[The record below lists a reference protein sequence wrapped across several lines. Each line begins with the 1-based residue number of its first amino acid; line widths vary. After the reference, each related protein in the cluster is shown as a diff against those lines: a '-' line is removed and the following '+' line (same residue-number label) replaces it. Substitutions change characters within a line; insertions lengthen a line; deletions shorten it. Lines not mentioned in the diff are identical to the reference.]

1 MLGGYLQT
9 LKHDEASSIDCI
21 NISKL
26 NTSRLPVADRMIVEM
41 MQPTMRRGLIEMV
54 IFTTLFMTGR
64 IALEYIA
71 QDVHP
76 ISSR

>member
-26 NTSRLPVADRMIVEM
+26 STSRLPVADRMIVEM
-41 MQPTMRRGLIEMV
+41 MQPKMRRGLIEVV
-54 IFTTLFMTGR
+54 IFTTLFMTGG
-64 IALEYIA
+64 IVLEYIT
-71 QDVHP
+71 QDVNP
-76 ISSR
+76 ISSK

>member
-1 MLGGYLQT
+1 MQT

-41 MQPTMRRGLIEMV
+41 MQPKMRRGLIEVV
-54 IFTTLFMTGR
+54 IFTTLFMTGG
-64 IALEYIA
+64 IVLEYIT
-71 QDVHP
+71 QDVNP
-76 ISSR
+76 ISSK